1 MSSRVSPLA
10 VLLDTNA
17 NHRTSAL
24 VDVGVFFLCLAV
36 GLLLLLGGR
45 WARGLWDHS
54 HDIPGRI
61 SGGEFARVGGGIFLT
76 VVGILGLVSTVPG
89 LLRGA

>member
-1 MSSRVSPLA
+1 MLSRVSPLA

-36 GLLLLLGGR
+36 GLLLLGGR

-61 SGGEFARVGGGIFLT
+61 SGGEFARVGSGIFLT
-76 VVGILGLVSTVPG
+76 VVAILGLVSTVLG